1 MSNKTYTIEDLLT
14 DTTTDLENIEA
25 ELLSE
30 TDAELEDA
38 LEQAGK
44 DLKKSLEKLV
54 KSVKKEVKTDVLN
67 FYHDNKKL
75 INSDL
80 KSINAVVKD
89 ILWAIKDD
97 LDDAIWVTEDKD
109 ERKMLKEVRH
119 EVVRLTRSYNHKYH
133 KLRFKL
139 ALGNAGVDIKNFFN

>member
-1 MSNKTYTIEDLLT
+1 MSNKEYTLEDLLT
-14 DTTTDLENIEA
+14 DATTDLENIES

-38 LEQAGK
+38 LEQAGH

-67 FYHDNKKL
+67 FYHDNRKL

-80 KSINAVVKD
+80 KSINAFVKD
-89 ILWAIKDD
+89 ILWAIKDE
-97 LDDAIWVTEDKD
+97 LDEAIWDTENKD
-109 ERKMLKEVRH
+109 DRKLLKEMRN
-119 EVVRLTRSYNHKYH
+119 EVVRFSRKYNHKYH
-133 KLRFKL
+133 KLRLKL

>member
-1 MSNKTYTIEDLLT
+1 MNSYTMNLLT
-14 DTTTDLENIEA
+14 ESGKGILYES

-44 DLKKSLEKLV
+44 NLKKSLEKLV

-80 KSINAVVKD
+80 KSIN
-89 ILWAIKDD
+89 
-97 LDDAIWVTEDKD
+97 
-109 ERKMLKEVRH
+109 
-119 EVVRLTRSYNHKYH
+119 SN
-133 KLRFKL
+133 
-139 ALGNAGVDIKNFFN
+139 